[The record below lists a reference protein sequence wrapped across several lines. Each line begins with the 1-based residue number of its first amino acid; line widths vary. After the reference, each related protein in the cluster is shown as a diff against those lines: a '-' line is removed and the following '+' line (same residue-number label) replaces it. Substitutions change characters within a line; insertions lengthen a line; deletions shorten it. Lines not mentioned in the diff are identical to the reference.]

1 MFTGNHKV
9 VATHLMMAR
18 FKPAEGGTEH
28 DGRSCNEQRCQSA
41 KKKKV
46 PSSSQ
51 NKHQQQER
59 RYKDKLNKPSFR
71 LVSDM
76 FTKVWKKFEYLS
88 CKPL

>member
-41 KKKKV
+41 KKKKG
-46 PSSSQ
+46 PFFEPKQ
-51 NKHQQQER
+51 APAAREKIQGQTEQT
-59 RYKDKLNKPSFR
+59 KLQISFR
-71 LVSDM
+71 YVHKGL
-76 FTKVWKKFEYLS
+76 EEI
-88 CKPL
+88 